1 MEQKKYEYIDS
12 LRGIAILMVIVVHIG
27 VVLDN
32 TMLYFP
38 KDTILHKIIWS
49 GGYGVQ
55 LFFIVSA
62 YTLTM
67 SYYNRIS
74 ESRKTIK
81 FFIRRFF
88 RIAPMYYLA
97 ILYFTLDKYLQF
109 NLANPDFSAI
119 PIRSMLSNIFFTN
132 ALIPEHT
139 NNYVPG
145 GWSVSVEFLFYF
157 LMPFICSKIKTVNSA
172 MLLFLVTLGIA
183 VIVDPIFK
191 AYVPYSYFQQYNF
204 FVQLPVFPLGIMTY
218 FYLNNKDNKI
228 QPYTV
233 AGLTVMIFLLCYMTL
248 PEHILFSLLFA
259 LILIIQNKY
268 SFKALSNK
276 LLASVGKVSFS
287 MYLVHFGV
295 IYMFNRIGFNHIINV
310 TSYGTSILNF
320 ILMYLIVAICA
331 YAIASITYRLVEV
344 PGQNLGRRLIKRID
358 NHLTPKAIS
367 GN

>member
-1 MEQKKYEYIDS
+1 MAQKKYEYIDS
-12 LRGIAILMVIVVHIG
+12 LRGIAILMVIFVHIG

-32 TMLYFP
+32 TLLYFP
-38 KDTILHKIIWS
+38 EDTILHKIIWS

-67 SYYNRIS
+67 SYYNRID
-74 ESRKTIK
+74 ESRKTLK

-109 NLANPDFSAI
+109 NLADPDFSAI
-119 PIRSMLSNIFFTN
+119 PVRSMLSNIFFTN

-172 MLLFLVTLGIA
+172 MLLFLATLGVA
-183 VIVDPIFK
+183 VIIDPIFK
-191 AYVPYSYFQQYNF
+191 AYVPYPYFQQYNF
-204 FVQLPVFPLGIMTY
+204 FVQLPVFPLGIMIY
-218 FYLNNKDNKI
+218 LYLNKKDNKI
-228 QPYTV
+228 KTYTM
-233 AGLTVMIFLLCYMTL
+233 ACLTMMLFILCYMTL

-259 LILIIQNKY
+259 LILIIQSKY
-268 SFKALSNK
+268 NFKALSNK
-276 LLASVGKVSFS
+276 VLASVGKVSFS

-295 IYMFNRIGFNHIINV
+295 IYMFNRIGFNHIIPV
-310 TSYGTSILNF
+310 TSYGMSILNF
-320 ILMYLIVAICA
+320 ILMYLIVVACA
-331 YAIASITYRLVEV
+331 YAISNITYRLVEV
-344 PGQNLGRRLIKRID
+344 PGQNLGRRLIKKID
-358 NHLTPKAIS
+358 NHFNSQIVS

>member
-1 MEQKKYEYIDS
+1 MEPKKYEYIDS
-12 LRGIAILMVIVVHIG
+12 LRGIAILMVIIVHIG

-32 TMLYFP
+32 TLLYFP

-67 SYYNRIS
+67 SYYNRID
-74 ESRKTIK
+74 ESKRTMK

-97 ILYFTLDKYLQF
+97 IIYFTFDKYLQF
-109 NLANPDFSAI
+109 NLVDPDLSAI
-119 PIRSMLSNIFFTN
+119 PVRSMLSNVVFTN

-157 LMPFICSKIKTVNSA
+157 IMPFICAKIKTVNSA
-172 MLLFLVTLGIA
+172 MILFLVTLLIA
-183 VIVDPIFK
+183 LILDPIFK
-191 AYVPYSYFQQYNF
+191 AYTAFPYFQQYNF

-218 FYLNNKDNKI
+218 FYLNNKENKI
-228 QPYTV
+228 EPRTV
-233 AGLTVMIFLLCYMTL
+233 ALLAIMLFILCYVAL
-248 PEHILFSLLFA
+248 PEHLLFSFLFA

-268 SFKALSNK
+268 NFKALSNK
-276 LLASVGKVSFS
+276 LLAAVGKVSFS

-295 IYMFNRIGFNHIINV
+295 IYMLNRIGFNHLIDV

-320 ILMYLIVAICA
+320 ILMYLIVAVCT
-331 YAIASITYRLVEV
+331 YAISTLTYRIIEV
-344 PGQNLGRRLIKRID
+344 PGQNLGRHLIKRIG
-358 NHLTPKAIS
+358 NHLMPKPIS